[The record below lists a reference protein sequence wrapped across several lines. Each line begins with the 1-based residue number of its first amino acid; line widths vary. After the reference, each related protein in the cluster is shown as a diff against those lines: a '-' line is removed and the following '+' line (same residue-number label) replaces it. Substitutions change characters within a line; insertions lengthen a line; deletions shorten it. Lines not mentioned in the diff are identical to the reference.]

1 MVQSQEV
8 KDAQEDREVRAK
20 EEATSELAAR
30 EANLLEALSEAQGQ
44 LSSIKRKHRETQD
57 KLMEFQQTQ
66 EGSIVGAAA
75 DAELANDELDR
86 AQLRCGLNVCSR
98 ERRPGKLLERS
109 SWM

>member
-1 MVQSQEV
+1 MQSKELQ
-8 KDAQEDREVRAK
+8 DAQEDKEARAK

-44 LSSIKRKHRETQD
+44 LSSVTRKHRDAQD
-57 KLMEFQQTQ
+57 KLLEYQQTQ

-86 AQLRCGLNVCSR
+86 AQLRCGSPHACVQ
-98 ERRPGKLLERS
+98 
-109 SWM
+109 